1 MRGPPI
7 DAVRFAENLK
17 HSPRP
22 LARPRCNQKADV
34 MGRWVSSPAY
44 RAAVPLLTAARKAAG
59 LTQRE
64 LAKRIGRPHSVI
76 ARALD
81 LGDAEMMACAGA
93 AIGGDL
99 EL

>member
-1 MRGPPI
+1 
-7 DAVRFAENLK
+7 
-17 HSPRP
+17 
-22 LARPRCNQKADV
+22 
-34 MGRWVSSPAY
+34 
-44 RAAVPLLTAARKAAG
+44 LLTAARKAAG